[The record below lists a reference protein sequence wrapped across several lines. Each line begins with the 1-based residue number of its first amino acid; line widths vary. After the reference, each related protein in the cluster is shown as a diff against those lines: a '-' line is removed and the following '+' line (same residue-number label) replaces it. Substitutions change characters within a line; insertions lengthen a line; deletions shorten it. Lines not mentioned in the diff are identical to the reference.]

1 MPSVSEMLPSRF
13 LKQSDIEQPTV
24 VTIGSLS
31 KEVLDD
37 QAKWTLNFH
46 ELDKPLVLN
55 TTNIQALARICG
67 SSNSDN
73 WAGKKAVLFV
83 DENVSYGGKVVGGLR
98 IRAVNRRAAQKPA
111 EFEESEVADY
121 DDSKPTF

>member
-37 QAKWTLNFH
+37 QPRWILKFH

-55 TTNIQALARICG
+55 STNIQALARICG

-73 WAGKKAVLFV
+73 WSGQKVVLYV

-98 IRAVNRRAAQKPA
+98 IRAVNKRAVQKPA
-111 EFEESEVADY
+111 EVEECEVADY

>member
-24 VTIGSLS
+24 VTIGGVN

-37 QAKWTLNFH
+37 QTKWVLNFH

-55 TTNIQALARICG
+55 TTNIQALARVCG
-67 SSNSDN
+67 SSNSDH
-73 WAGKKAVLFV
+73 WQGKKAILYV
-83 DENVSYGGKVVGGLR
+83 DENVSYGGKIVGGLR
-98 IRAVNRRAAQKPA
+98 IRAINKRVQKPEPEEA
-111 EFEESEVADY
+111 EVSDY
-121 DDSKPTF
+121 DDSKSFE